1 MTRTSAYR
9 FTVRMVNGKVHPDD
23 QASVDGLRTVVKLA
37 NAAFGDFEPHK
48 YVKLQGR
55 LGKDNPNAWKYRRG
69 SGSYYTHQAIRLPDA
84 TTADVYV
91 YNR

>member
-9 FTVRMVNGKVHPDD
+9 FTVRMINGSVHPEDR
-23 QASVDGLRTVVKLA
+23 AAVDGIRTVVKLG
-37 NAAFGDFEPHK
+37 NAAFGTRQ

-55 LGKDNPNAWKYRRG
+55 GPRPSRR
-69 SGSYYTHQAIRLPDA
+69 YHQSLPLSMA
-84 TTADVYV
+84 ESADVYV